1 MLAQSPAI
9 CQLLT
14 GRAPRAQK
22 WLNLGRLDALTQ
34 NAYPFSSAWQVCFA
48 AFTLF

>member
-1 MLAQSPAI
+1 MLSQSPVI
-9 CQLLT
+9 CQLQT
-14 GRAPRAQK
+14 VRAPRDQK
-22 WLNLGRLDALTQ
+22 RMNLGRLDALTQ